1 MTENNSVY
9 NEKQIS
15 EEEFIAST
23 LQLVVDEKKYAGY
36 VNGAV
41 AIALAL
47 VYHSAYMWFRNEYAM
62 TFIDS
67 ARFLLPVTL
76 IIYMMT
82 AVATRM
88 LSKVAAIMSIAAMFS
103 ASYEDRSAKALNEF
117 FTGVAMVALAGKNKE
132 ELDEEQK

>member
-1 MTENNSVY
+1 MTKNNDND
-9 NEKQIS
+9 NEKLVS

-23 LQLVVDEKKYAGY
+23 LQLVVDEKRYAGY
-36 VNGAV
+36 VNGVV

-47 VYHSAYMWFRNEYAM
+47 VYYSAYMWFRNEYAM

-117 FTGVAMVALAGKNKE
+117 FTGVAMVALAGENE
-132 ELDEEQK
+132 EEQDGEQK